1 MLKNIHISYYDYYCY
16 CIFGT
21 FYGNLTGCK
30 DCHWE
35 PIMWIMHISLARDCQ
50 ILPGQYPGQYLTIVT
65 SQRNMHNKHQK
76 ALLSSHAK
84 VV

>member
-1 MLKNIHISYYDYYCY
+1 
-16 CIFGT
+16 
-21 FYGNLTGCK
+21 
-30 DCHWE
+30 
-35 PIMWIMHISLARDCQ
+35 MWIMHISLARDCQ